1 VTSPWSKNEQ
11 AKPSYARQLV
21 SRCEALAASY
31 IGALS
36 AFCLQCPSLLVYK
49 LMFVIGY
56 MPQTS
61 MYTPVSAGPFT
72 PTQQQTAG
80 FAAPAAGSYIGT
92 STPSANLS
100 SGFTS

>member
-1 VTSPWSKNEQ
+1 
-11 AKPSYARQLV
+11 
-21 SRCEALAASY
+21 
-31 IGALS
+31 
-36 AFCLQCPSLLVYK
+36 
-49 LMFVIGY
+49 MFVIGY

>member
-1 VTSPWSKNEQ
+1 
-11 AKPSYARQLV
+11 
-21 SRCEALAASY
+21 
-31 IGALS
+31 
-36 AFCLQCPSLLVYK
+36 
-49 LMFVIGY
+49 MFVIGY

-100 SGFTS
+100 SGFTEYSLHLLCSNNINNNNNNQGSECCLKSGY